1 MSEAVPANSPQ
12 PALVSAS
19 GELVPAR
26 LELWESSGPVSP
38 RHQYK
43 INVVVAVTAAAAPT
57 LAIDHTTSGEPPID
71 VHSAEP
77 LARDSYEKLWE
88 DLFAQDVFA
97 LGGDLAADK
106 RNRTGV
112 SFNHVEVVLGD
123 PDQAG
128 ARMRFDYLLPQ
139 LDLPENHQREA
150 VVEILKKLV
159 ANQPAQNKDRQQKIS
174 IDGPQ

>member
-1 MSEAVPANSPQ
+1 MSKAVPETSPR
-12 PALVSAS
+12 PALVDGS
-19 GELVPAR
+19 GELLPAR
-26 LELWESSGPVSP
+26 IELWESSGPVSP
-38 RHQYK
+38 RYQYK
-43 INVVVAVTAAAAPT
+43 ISVVVAVTAAAAPT
-57 LAIDHTTSGEPPID
+57 LAIDHTTGGEPAID

-77 LARDSYEKLWE
+77 MARDRYEKLWA

-123 PDQAG
+123 PGHAG

-139 LDLPENHQREA
+139 LDLPENQQRHA
-150 VVEILKKLV
+150 VVEILKKL
-159 ANQPAQNKDRQQKIS
+159 AS
-174 IDGPQ
+174 S